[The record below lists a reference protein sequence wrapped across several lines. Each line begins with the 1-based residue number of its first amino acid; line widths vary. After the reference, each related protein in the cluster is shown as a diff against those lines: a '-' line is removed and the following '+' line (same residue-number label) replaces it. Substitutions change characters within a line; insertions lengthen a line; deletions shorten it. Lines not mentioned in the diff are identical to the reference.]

1 MGMMSWGDGWW
12 AVGGLVMV
20 MCMILMGWM
29 MMSHGGSRHGG
40 RDHSEHGDHDDP
52 QQDGSGPNAPE
63 ILAKRFA
70 RGEIS
75 EDEFEERRRVLERRP
90 S

>member
-1 MGMMSWGDGWW
+1 MWWGDGWW
-12 AVGGLVMV
+12 AVGGVVMV
-20 MCMILMGWM
+20 ICMILMGWM

-40 RDHSEHGDHDDP
+40 RDHSEHVGHDDS
-52 QQDGSGPNAPE
+52 QRGGSRPNAPE
-63 ILAKRFA
+63 ILAERFA

-75 EDEFEERRRVLERRP
+75 QDEFEERRRVLEGRP

>member
-1 MGMMSWGDGWW
+1 MMSRGDSWW
-12 AVGGLVMV
+12 AVGGVVMV
-20 MCMILMGWM
+20 TCMILMGWM
-29 MMSHGGSRHGG
+29 MMSHGGSHHGG
-40 RDHSEHGDHDDP
+40 RDHEEHGDHDP
-52 QQDGSGPNAPE
+52 RRSGISPSAPD
-63 ILAKRFA
+63 ILAERFA

>member
-1 MGMMSWGDGWW
+1 MWWGDGWW
-12 AVGGLVMV
+12 TVGGVVMV
-20 MCMILMGWM
+20 ICMILMGWM

-40 RDHSEHGDHDDP
+40 RDHSEHVGHDDS
-52 QQDGSGPNAPE
+52 QRGGSRPNAPE
-63 ILAKRFA
+63 ILAERFA

-75 EDEFEERRRVLERRP
+75 QDEFEERRRVLEGRP